1 MLEHLLHKVNI
12 LQVVEQISKGE
23 KMNYYDK
30 RLKDIR
36 VEELQKQIRYEKRNS
51 KKWWSNAKVLLPKL
65 QQELKELTK

>member
-1 MLEHLLHKVNI
+1 
-12 LQVVEQISKGE
+12 
-23 KMNYYDK
+23 MNYYDK